1 MFVTI
6 IVLLVVLLIDFIGTK
21 KGDLVYF
28 CGTNKLGVN
37 KFLFDPRINVGSIIE
52 INLIKENNKAHF
64 EIRTTIA
71 VVRTMKINCDN
82 MRYTKALKALINLS
96 QLKHIPFHI
105 ITQ

>member
-6 IVLLVVLLIDFIGTK
+6 IILLVVLLIDFIGTK
-21 KGDLVYF
+21 KGDLVYS
-28 CGTNKLGVN
+28 CGPNTLGVN

-52 INLIKENNKAHF
+52 IKLIKKNNKAHF

-82 MRYTKALKALINLS
+82 RRYTKALKVLMNLC
-96 QLKHIPFHI
+96 QMKQIPFHI
-105 ITQ
+105 IQ